1 MKYRSIRR
9 INSSTVAINPH
20 TRKGLQRVNGKSGPA
35 FLLAAAS
42 SGVSRIIKKAADQ
55 TAREDATR

>member
-1 MKYRSIRR
+1 MAIKSAYEER
-9 INSSTVAINPH
+9 IAAS
-20 TRKGLQRVNGKSGPA
+20 KGLKWPRYGPA